1 MKTILLFIVVMLLIT
16 LPVRLA
22 SYWFKSERQGWGISL
37 ALMILGAA
45 LVNVI
50 GFYAPE
56 IWAANRLLRMCTA
69 FLVFLIL
76 SSVIL
81 GMKVWQA
88 AILAL
93 FIACVYSFGTSQMG
107 RAEIGLH

>member
-1 MKTILLFIVVMLLIT
+1 MKTILLFIVAMLVIT

-37 ALMILGAA
+37 AVMILGAA
-45 LVNVI
+45 LINGI
-50 GFYAPE
+50 GFYTPE
-56 IWAANRLLRMCTA
+56 VWAANRLLRLGVA
-69 FLVFLIL
+69 FLIFLVL

-93 FIACVYSFGTSQMG
+93 FIACVYSFGTSGMG
-107 RAEIGLH
+107 QAEIRLH